1 MHQSKVHPSVSLETF
16 IHDGGSATSGILPDQ
31 IREKVMTHSQCER
44 HVDGI
49 AETLEKELNLG
60 QVCCFILAAIDSD

>member
-1 MHQSKVHPSVSLETF
+1 MHQSKVHPSIPLETF
-16 IHDGGSATSGILPDQ
+16 IHGGGSVTSGIPHDQ
-31 IREKVMTHSQCER
+31 IREKVMIHSQCER

-60 QVCCFILAAIDSD
+60 KVCCFISAAIDSD